1 MIKKLALMLW
11 LLAFSASVCFGNE
24 IRASDVAYAFIV
36 LILQATIAYVIWGI
50 IWKIFKRKKD
60 GND

>member
-1 MIKKLALMLW
+1 MIKKLAL
-11 LLAFSASVCFGNE
+11 LLGFLSGFASICFGNE

-36 LILQATIAYVIWGI
+36 TVLQLTIAYVIWEV

-60 GND
+60 SND